1 MAKGLVHLIDESI
14 RLYGAILIW
23 QKSFSSDP
31 PGPRKSPA
39 ILFLLFLFFYQNHN
53 LKNIFFLYR

>member
-23 QKSFSSDP
+23 QKSYRREIHQDDLKPGNTLLVISVFSS
-31 PGPRKSPA
+31 KS
-39 ILFLLFLFFYQNHN
+39 
-53 LKNIFFLYR
+53 